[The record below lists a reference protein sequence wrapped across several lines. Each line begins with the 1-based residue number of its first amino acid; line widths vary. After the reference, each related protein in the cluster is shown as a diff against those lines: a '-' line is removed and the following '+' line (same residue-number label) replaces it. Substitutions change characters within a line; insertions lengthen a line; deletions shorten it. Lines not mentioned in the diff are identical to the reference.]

1 MYRVS
6 QFNRA
11 REGAAA
17 VEFALIAPLFFL
29 LLLTLVAFGIYLTAA
44 HSLQQLTADAARTA
58 VAGISA
64 ADERSQLVQNFVTNS
79 TINDA
84 FINKSKL
91 TITVATDP
99 ANANQFTVSAT
110 YDASD
115 LPIWNLYTF
124 AMPDQTIRRYSTIRL
139 GGL

>member
-1 MYRVS
+1 MNRVS
-6 QFNRA
+6 HFNRA
-11 REGAAA
+11 KEGAAA

-29 LLLTLVAFGIYLTAA
+29 LLLTLVAFAIYLTAA

-58 VAGISA
+58 IAGLS
-64 ADERSQLVQNFVTNS
+64 ADERSQMVQDFVTRS

-84 FINKSKL
+84 FIDKSRL
-91 TITVATDP
+91 TVTVATDP
-99 ANANQFTVSAT
+99 ANVNQFTVSAA

>member
-1 MYRVS
+1 MNRVS
-6 QFNRA
+6 HFNRA
-11 REGAAA
+11 KEGAAA

-29 LLLTLVAFGIYLTAA
+29 LLLTLVAFAIYLTAA

-58 VAGISA
+58 IAGLS
-64 ADERSQLVQNFVTNS
+64 ADERSQMVQDFVTRS

-84 FINKSKL
+84 FINKSRL
-91 TITVATDP
+91 TVTVATDP
-99 ANANQFTVSAT
+99 ANVNQFTVSAA

>member
-64 ADERSQLVQNFVTNS
+64 DERSQLVQNFVTNS

-99 ANANQFTVSAT
+99 ANANQFTVSAS
-110 YDASD
+110 YHPPP
-115 LPIWNLYTF
+115 LPRWTLYTF

>member
-6 QFNRA
+6 HFY
-11 REGAAA
+11 RENKGAAA

-29 LLLTLVAFGIYLTAA
+29 LLLTLVAFAIYLTAA

-58 VAGISA
+58 IAGLS
-64 ADERSQLVQNFVTNS
+64 ADERSQLVQSFVTNS

-84 FINKSKL
+84 FIDKTKL
-91 TITVATDP
+91 TVTVATDP
-99 ANANQFTVSAT
+99 TNANQFTVSAS
-110 YDASD
+110 YDASA

-124 AMPDQTIRRYSTIRL
+124 AMPNPTIRRYSTIRM

>member
-1 MYRVS
+1 MYRVPH
-6 QFNRA
+6 FNRA

-58 VAGISA
+58 IAGLS
-64 ADERSQLVQNFVTNS
+64 ADERSQMVQDFVTRS

-91 TITVATDP
+91 TVTVATDP
-99 ANANQFTVSAT
+99 ANVNQFTVSAA

>member
-6 QFNRA
+6 HFGRDKN
-11 REGAAA
+11 GAAA

-29 LLLTLVAFGIYLTAA
+29 LLLTLVAFGIYLAAA

-58 VAGISA
+58 IAGLSA
-64 ADERSQLVQNFVTNS
+64 TERSQLVQDFVSRS

-84 FINKSKL
+84 FINKAKL
-91 TITVATDP
+91 TVTVATDP
-99 ANANQFTVSAT
+99 ANANQFTVSAA
-110 YDASD
+110 YDASN

-124 AMPDQTIRRYSTIRL
+124 AMPDSTIRRYSTIRL

>member
-1 MYRVS
+1 MIRVS
-6 QFNRA
+6 DFNRA
-11 REGAAA
+11 KEGTAA
-17 VEFALIAPLFFL
+17 VEFALIAPLFL
-29 LLLTLVAFGIYLTAA
+29 LMLLTLIAFAIYLTAA

-64 ADERSQLVQNFVTNS
+64 TERTQLVQDFVTRS

-84 FINKSKL
+84 FLTKDKL
-91 TITVATDP
+91 TVTVATDP
-99 ANANQFTVSAT
+99 ANANQFTVSAS
-110 YDASD
+110 YDASA

-124 AMPDQTIRRYSTIRL
+124 VMPDQTIRRYSTIRI